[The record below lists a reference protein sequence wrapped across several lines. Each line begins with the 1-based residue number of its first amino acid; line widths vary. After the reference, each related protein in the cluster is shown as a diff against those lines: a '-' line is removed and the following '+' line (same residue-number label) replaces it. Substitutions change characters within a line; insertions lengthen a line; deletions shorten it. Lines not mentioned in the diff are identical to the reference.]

1 MCAMKVGCSC
11 WCTGWL
17 RDVYGSA
24 GAWPWWRIL
33 FAVPKRGVRL
43 VAAKQCRP
51 LFGIYVGVINLV
63 DCFFVLFCFSVF
75 GWGALSILFLQKKML
90 SALTP

>member
-1 MCAMKVGCSC
+1 MSMAVRALGP
-11 WCTGWL
+11 GGE
-17 RDVYGSA
+17 YF
-24 GAWPWWRIL
+24 

-51 LFGIYVGVINLV
+51 LFGIYVGVIHLV

-75 GWGALSILFLQKKML
+75 GWGALSILFKKKKML